1 MASSFQVKGVKRQ
14 LRYASLLVDVELRHL
29 RYFVAVAEE
38 ASFTAAARRVHVAQQ
53 VLSAQVR
60 QLEGLLG
67 VELLERSARGVTL
80 TPAGVAFLDGARET
94 LHTLERATESSRNI
108 GNAVAGTLTVGL
120 NVAAGGEEPT
130 RLLAEFERQ
139 CPQITVRLRTYE
151 LTHPSAGLLDHST
164 DVAFVRLPVASTE
177 VTTRVIGTEPRLFVM
192 ASAHPLARHEKL
204 DLSEVVGQP
213 WIAAE
218 LSTDGCEPAAWRDSW
233 LIHPRPSGE
242 KPIVAA
248 VAHSID
254 EWREHAAA
262 GRGIS
267 LCPAS
272 AETHYAR
279 PGLAFVPSSGAP
291 PTELCVAWRTHDTN
305 PVMERFVA
313 VVTEAAQDR
322 P

>member
-1 MASSFQVKGVKRQ
+1 
-14 LRYASLLVDVELRHL
+14 VDVELRHL

-38 ASFTAAARRVHVAQQ
+38 TGFTAAARRVHVAQQ

-67 VELLERSARGVTL
+67 VELLERSARGVSL
-80 TPAGVAFLDGARET
+80 TPAGTVFLEGARET
-94 LHTLERATESSRNI
+94 LQALARARESSRNVA
-108 GNAVAGTLTVGL
+108 NAVAGTLSVGL

-139 CPQITVRLRTYE
+139 CPEVRTRLRTYE
-151 LTHPSAGLLDHST
+151 LTQPAAGLLDHGT
-164 DVAFVRLPVASTE
+164 DVAFVRLPVASE
-177 VTTRVIGTEPRLFVM
+177 AVATRVIASEPRVFVL
-192 ASAHPLARHEKL
+192 SSEHPWVGRERI
-204 DLSEVVGQP
+204 DLSDVVGQP

-218 LSTDGCEPAAWRDSW
+218 RSTDGCEPDAWRDAW
-233 LIHPRPSGE
+233 LINPRPSGE
-242 KPIVAA
+242 QPNVAA

-254 EWREHAAA
+254 EWREYAAA

-279 PGLAFVPSSGAP
+279 PELAFVPSSGAP
-291 PTELCVAWRTHDTN
+291 PTELCVAWRRGDSN
-305 PVMERFVA
+305 PLVQRFVD
-313 VVTEAAQDR
+313 VVTEASR
-322 P
+322 VGV

>member
-1 MASSFQVKGVKRQ
+1 VE
-14 LRYASLLVDVELRHL
+14 VELRHL

-60 QLEGLLG
+60 QLEGVLG

-80 TPAGVAFLDGARET
+80 TPAGVVFLDGARET
-94 LHTLERATESSRNI
+94 LHTLERAAESSRNV

-120 NVAAGGEEPT
+120 NVAAGGEQPT

-164 DVAFVRLPVASTE
+164 DVAFVRPPVASAE
-177 VTTRVIGTEPRLFVM
+177 VTTRVIASEPRVFVM
-192 ASAHPLARHEKL
+192 ASGHPLARRERI

-233 LIHPRPSGE
+233 LINPRPSGE
-242 KPIVAA
+242 NPLVAA
-248 VAHSID
+248 VARSID

-279 PGLAFVPSSGAP
+279 PGLAFVPSRGAP
-291 PTELCVAWRTHDTN
+291 PTQLCVAWRTADTN
-305 PVMERFVA
+305 PVVERFIA
-313 VVTEAAQDR
+313 VVTEAA
-322 P
+322 PHGI

>member
-1 MASSFQVKGVKRQ
+1 
-14 LRYASLLVDVELRHL
+14 VDVELRHL

-60 QLEGLLG
+60 QLEGVLG
-67 VELLERSARGVTL
+67 VDLLERSARGVTL
-80 TPAGVAFLDGARET
+80 TPAGQVFLEGARET
-94 LHTLERATESSRNI
+94 LQVLERATESSRNV
-108 GNAVAGTLTVGL
+108 GNLVAGTLTVGL
-120 NVAAGGEEPT
+120 NVAAGGEQPT

-151 LTHPSAGLLDHST
+151 LTHPAAGLLDRST
-164 DVAFVRLPVASTE
+164 DVAFVRLPVASDA
-177 VTTRVIGTEPRLFVM
+177 VTTKVIATEPRIFVL
-192 ASAHPLARHEKL
+192 ASGHPLAGCEKL
-204 DLSEVVGQP
+204 DLSDVIGQP
-213 WIAAE
+213 WIAAQ
-218 LSTDGCEPAAWRDSW
+218 LSTDGCQPAAWRDSW
-233 LIHPRPSGE
+233 LITPRPTGE
-242 KPIVAA
+242 RPIVAA

-279 PGLAFVPSSGAP
+279 PDLAFVPSSGAP
-291 PTELCVAWRTHDTN
+291 PTELCIAWRTGDAN
-305 PVMERFVA
+305 PLVERFIE
-313 VVTEAAQDR
+313 VVTAAGQAYG
-322 P
+322 

>member
-1 MASSFQVKGVKRQ
+1 
-14 LRYASLLVDVELRHL
+14 LRYASVSVEVELRHL

-60 QLEGLLG
+60 QLEGVLG
-67 VELLERSARGVTL
+67 VDLLERSARGVSL
-80 TPAGVAFLDGARET
+80 TPAGLVFLEGARET
-94 LHTLERATESSRNI
+94 LHTLERATESSRNV

-139 CPQITVRLRTYE
+139 CPQVTVRLRTYE
-151 LTHPSAGLLDHST
+151 LTQPAAGLLDHSA
-164 DVAFVRLPVASTE
+164 DVAFVRLPVASDA
-177 VTTRVIGTEPRLFVM
+177 VATRVIASEPRVFVM
-192 ASAHPLARHEKL
+192 ASSHPLAGCEKL

-218 LSTDGCEPAAWRDSW
+218 LSADGCEPAAWRDAW
-233 LIHPRPSGE
+233 LIEPRPSGE
-242 KPIVAA
+242 RPVIAA
-248 VAHSID
+248 VARSID

-279 PGLAFVPSSGAP
+279 PDLAFVPSSGAP
-291 PTELCVAWRTHDTN
+291 PTELCVAWRADVTN
-305 PVMERFVA
+305 PLVARFIE
-313 VVTEAAQDR
+313 VVTAAAR
-322 P
+322 APT

>member
-1 MASSFQVKGVKRQ
+1 M
-14 LRYASLLVDVELRHL
+14 DVELRHL

-60 QLEGLLG
+60 QLEGVLG
-67 VELLERSARGVTL
+67 VDLLERSARGVSL
-80 TPAGVAFLDGARET
+80 TPAGAVFLDGARET
-94 LHTLERATESSRNI
+94 LQAVARATDSSRNV
-108 GNAVAGTLTVGL
+108 GNVVAGTLTVGL
-120 NVAAGGEEPT
+120 NVAAGGEVPT

-139 CPQITVRLRTYE
+139 CPQIVVRVRAFE
-151 LTHPSAGLLDHST
+151 LTRPAAGLLDYST
-164 DVAFVRLPVASTE
+164 DVAFVRLPVASE
-177 VTTRVIGTEPRLFVM
+177 AVTTRVIASEPRVFVVG
-192 ASAHPLARHEKL
+192 SDHPWAGRERL

-233 LIHPRPSGE
+233 LINPRPSGE
-242 KPIVAA
+242 QPIIAA

-254 EWREHAAA
+254 EWREYAAA
-262 GRGIS
+262 GKGIS

-279 PGLAFVPSSGAP
+279 PELAFVPSSGAP
-291 PTELCVAWRTHDTN
+291 PTELCVAWRTDDAN
-305 PVMERFVA
+305 PLVERFVE
-313 VVTEAAQDR
+313 VVTEAAKAR
-322 P
+322 R